1 MNIPEILL
9 WGLRL
14 AGVGQFFVAGIYFW
28 VRGILGWHADLEKLR
43 PHNRAI
49 AHTYSRYIQVIN
61 TVFGLICLF
70 QTRELLNGTILAA
83 DLTLMMGCYW
93 LMRLI
98 LQFIYYDVR
107 EITAQRRLYYYG
119 VYAFDLL
126 FVLQT
131 APLLAA
137 FAYNLHALTGGHHG

>member
-1 MNIPEILL
+1 MNTYNILL

-14 AGVGQFFVAGIYFW
+14 AGVGQLFVAGIYFW
-28 VRGILGWHADLEKLR
+28 VRGILGWGEDLKKLR

-61 TVFGLICLF
+61 TVFGLICLG
-70 QTRELLNGTILAA
+70 QTHELLNRSTLAA

-107 EITAQRRLYYYG
+107 EITAQRRLYHFG
-119 VYAFDLL
+119 VYAFDVL
-126 FVLQT
+126 FILQT
-131 APLLAA
+131 VPLLAA
-137 FAYNLHALTGGHHG
+137 FAYNVGWLND